1 MTPGRIFFR
10 APESSA
16 ASFFP
21 FSRSALR
28 FVGRFRGADLPDDR
42 GDVLGLCAGE
52 DLLETEEGRD
62 GEDVQFESDG
72 GEGDVLLGEVGGHLF
87 RARDPAHVGKGR
99 LLDGP
104 LEDPADEVDR
114 LPFRGDDQDPLLDR
128 PGEVEK
134 IGVLHEERGVEVSGA
149 QARLQLRDPRVD
161 LLRRRQRVH
170 GYFFDSCQIFSSSW
184 YDLGKSAWKRR

>member
-1 MTPGRIFFR
+1 MER
-10 APESSA
+10 
-16 ASFFP
+16 
-21 FSRSALR
+21 
-28 FVGRFRGADLPDDR
+28 
-42 GDVLGLCAGE
+42 
-52 DLLETEEGRD
+52 
-62 GEDVQFESDG
+62 
-72 GEGDVLLGEVGGHLF
+72 EGDVLPGEVRGHLF
-87 RARDPAHVGKGR
+87 RAGDPAHVGKGR

-134 IGVLHEERGVEVSGA
+134 IGVLHEERGVEVSGT

-170 GYFFDSCQIFSSSW
+170 AYFFDSAQIFSSSW
-184 YDLGKSAWKRR
+184 